1 MLFEKPLIFLCL
13 LTMSIILSIDII
25 NSTSNTLVDSANAQI
40 TLDSIRGLQN
50 GTAQSTVDRSLIVKL
65 LADNLEDRFNKSAA
79 ILEITS
85 RLPELKNV
93 SYANSIDTTLHGI
106 PQDLDI
112 EKRKI
117 AQDILTADR
126 DFEVIFFLLPNGDM
140 YLEEPYSN
148 QQNLTRNN
156 FAFRDYYRGAVS
168 TGETYLGNVVIS
180 ASSGLA
186 QANIAVPIYSAG
198 KNSNSDNATSL
209 SGVWVAGLNLTV
221 FSESLQSLNLTNEE
235 RIVYVDQYGQKI
247 ADSDKELLF
256 NRNQNESFTDLKS
269 FKNAVKGESGYIIE
283 VINGTEMLVIY
294 EPAKFYGT
302 TWAVLLMQPYY
313 PENNATSL
321 ATNTVMQNSLLAGR
335 EEEGEEQEEV
345 FIAQN
350 TSISAPAPVRHPGQP
365 PHEVVFALPLRDDG
379 KIWSGRVTFTASK
392 AIEAEVLHAYNPQE
406 NIDEKHGEPYQAV
419 LPGNRS
425 VAISHLRD
433 IVDVPIEINGTAI
446 SSGSFEFE
454 GSALVFHK
462 TSGEPFTVT
471 YTVNAI
477 AREINK

>member
-1 MLFEKPLIFLCL
+1 
-13 LTMSIILSIDII
+13 MSIIVSIDII
-25 NSTSNTLVDSANAQI
+25 NSSSNALVESANAQS
-40 TLDSIRGLQN
+40 TVDSIRGLQN
-50 GTAQSTVDRSLIVKL
+50 GTAENTVDQTLIVKL
-65 LADNLEDRFNKSAA
+65 LADNLEDRLNKSAA

-93 SYANSIDTTLHGI
+93 SYANLIDTTLHGI

-126 DFEVIFFLLPNGDM
+126 DFRVIFFLLPNGDM

-180 ASSGLA
+180 SSSGLA
-186 QANIAVPIYSAG
+186 QANMAVPIYSAG

-209 SGVWVAGLNLTV
+209 SGVWAGGLNLTV

-247 ADSDKELLF
+247 ADSDKELLL
-256 NRNQNESFTDLKS
+256 NRNQNESFTDLQS
-269 FKNAVKGESGYIIE
+269 FKNAVKGESGSIVE
-283 VINGTEMLVIY
+283 VINGTEMLVLY
-294 EPAKFYGT
+294 EPAKFYDT
-302 TWAVLLMQPYY
+302 TWVALLMQPFYS
-313 PENNATSL
+313 ENNVTSS
-321 ATNTVMQNSLLAGR
+321 ATNTVMQNSLVAGEE
-335 EEEGEEQEEV
+335 EEEGEEI
-345 FIAQN
+345 FITQN
-350 TSISAPAPVRHPGQP
+350 TSMSAPAPVRHPGQP

-392 AIEAEVLHAYNPQE
+392 PIEAEILHIYNPQQP
-406 NIDEKHGEPYQAV
+406 IDEKHDEPYHAV

-433 IVDVPIEINGTAI
+433 LVDVPIEINGTGI

-471 YTVNAI
+471 YTVNAV

>member
-1 MLFEKPLIFLCL
+1 M
-13 LTMSIILSIDII
+13 
-25 NSTSNTLVDSANAQI
+25 
-40 TLDSIRGLQN
+40 
-50 GTAQSTVDRSLIVKL
+50 VKL
-65 LADNLEDRFNKSAA
+65 LADNLEDRLNKSAA

-93 SYANSIDTTLHGI
+93 SYANSIDPTLHGI

-117 AQDILTADR
+117 AQDILSADR
-126 DFEVIFFLLPNGDM
+126 DFQTIVFLLPNGDV
-140 YLEEPYSN
+140 YLQEPYSR

-168 TGETYLGNVVIS
+168 TGDTYLGNVVIS
-180 ASSGLA
+180 ASSGLP

-198 KNSNSDNATSL
+198 NNSNGGNATSL
-209 SGVWVAGLNLTV
+209 SGVWAGGLNLTA

-235 RIVYVDQYGQKI
+235 RIVYVGQYGQKI
-247 ADSDKELLF
+247 ADSNKQLLF

-269 FKNAVKGESGYIIE
+269 FKNAVKGESGSIIE
-283 VINGTEMLVIY
+283 VINGTEMLVLY

-313 PENNATSL
+313 SEDNATSL
-321 ATNTVMQNSLLAGR
+321 ATNTVIQNSLVTGR
-335 EEEGEEQEEV
+335 EEQEQEEV

-350 TSISAPAPVRHPGQP
+350 TSMSAPAPVRHPGQP
-365 PHEVVFALPLRDDG
+365 THEVVFALPLRDDG

-392 AIEAEVLHAYNPQE
+392 PIEAEVLHVYNPQE

-454 GSALVFHK
+454 GNALVFHK

-471 YTVNAI
+471 YTVNAVV
-477 AREINK
+477 REINK

>member
-1 MLFEKPLIFLCL
+1 MLFEKPSILLCL
-13 LTMSIILSIDII
+13 LTMSIIVSIDII
-25 NSTSNTLVDSANAQI
+25 NSSSNALVESANAQSTI
-40 TLDSIRGLQN
+40 DSIRGLQN

-65 LADNLEDRFNKSAA
+65 LADNLEDRLNKSAA

-126 DFEVIFFLLPNGDM
+126 DFRVIVFLLPNGDI
-140 YLEEPYSN
+140 YLQEPYSN

-180 ASSGLA
+180 SSSGLA
-186 QANIAVPIYSAG
+186 QANMAVPIYSAG
-198 KNSNSDNATSL
+198 NNSNSDNATSL
-209 SGVWVAGLNLTV
+209 SGVWAGGLNLTV

-256 NRNQNESFTDLKS
+256 NRNQNESFTDLQS
-269 FKNAVKGESGYIIE
+269 FKNAVKGESGSIIE
-283 VINGTEMLVIY
+283 VINGTEMLVMY

-313 PENNATSL
+313 PENNMTSL
-321 ATNTVMQNSLLAGR
+321 ATNTVMQNSLLAGE
-335 EEEGEEQEEV
+335 EEEGEEI
-345 FIAQN
+345 FITQN
-350 TSISAPAPVRHPGQP
+350 TSMSAPAPVRHPGQP

-392 AIEAEVLHAYNPQE
+392 PIEAEILHIYNPQQP
-406 NIDEKHGEPYQAV
+406 IDEKHDEPYHAV

-433 IVDVPIEINGTAI
+433 LVDVPIEINGTGI

-454 GSALVFHK
+454 GNALVFHK

-471 YTVNAI
+471 YTVNAV